1 LGAWKSCSAVLLNPS
16 ESPTNDSLWL
26 PLLPAPAMNDDDQ
39 KRESDV
45 GNRIAN
51 LIRSIGQGPGKAIAA
66 EEQRVLAAAAARLDQ
81 ILKEAED
88 AERQVLRNA
97 SVRLDELLSDMRKGR
112 DITDRVK
119 RRGRKS

>member
-1 LGAWKSCSAVLLNPS
+1 
-16 ESPTNDSLWL
+16 
-26 PLLPAPAMNDDDQ
+26 MNDNDQ

-51 LIRSIGQGPGKAIAA
+51 LIRSIGQQPEKPVPV

-81 ILKEAED
+81 ILKEATEAD
-88 AERQVLRNA
+88 RQALRNA
-97 SVRLDELLSDMRKGR
+97 AVRLDELLSEMRKGK

-119 RRGRKS
+119 RRGGKASTAE